1 MKIALNSVVAM
12 DYELRVGD
20 DDDVIDSSDD
30 GTFAFLIG
38 HGNVIPGLE
47 EALMGLAA
55 GAEQVVTVPPEK
67 GYGVRDDSKMI
78 GLPRSNL
85 PPEFVV
91 EIGLPLELE
100 DEEGR
105 SFPVWIAGTHG
116 DDVVLDGNHPLAGE
130 TLQFSI
136 KILEVRAAT
145 EEELSHGHVHG
156 PGGHHHH

>member
-12 DYELRVGD
+12 DYELRVGED
-20 DDDVIDSSDD
+20 DEVIDSSDD
-30 GTFAFLIG
+30 GSFVFLIG

-47 EALMGLAA
+47 EALLGRGA
-55 GAEQVVTVPPEK
+55 GEEIAVSIPPEK
-67 GYGVRDDSKMI
+67 GYGIRDDGKMI

-85 PPEFVV
+85 PPDFVV

-100 DEEGR
+100 DEKGH
-105 SFPVWIAGTHG
+105 SFPVWIAGTHD

-130 TLQFSI
+130 TLKFSV
-136 KILEVRAAT
+136 KLLSVRTAT
-145 EEELSHGHVHG
+145 EEELQHGHVHG